1 MLELVLMLICF
12 VSTINSDPSFSS
24 NKDAADSP
32 LLLSTS
38 AAFLGSKLRFPELVR
53 PLTYNVTVPLGA
65 TARLPC
71 TVTNVEHQ
79 AVRRN
84 ILLNHQIIHVNQS
97 LTTLKF
103 RGREHLKIVSTKRGL
118 NIKILYKHFT
128 FGSNMLLQS
137 MF

>member
-1 MLELVLMLICF
+1 MLKLPLMLISF

-84 ILLNHQIIHVNQS
+84 ILL
-97 LTTLKF
+97 
-103 RGREHLKIVSTKRGL
+103 
-118 NIKILYKHFT
+118 
-128 FGSNMLLQS
+128 
-137 MF
+137 